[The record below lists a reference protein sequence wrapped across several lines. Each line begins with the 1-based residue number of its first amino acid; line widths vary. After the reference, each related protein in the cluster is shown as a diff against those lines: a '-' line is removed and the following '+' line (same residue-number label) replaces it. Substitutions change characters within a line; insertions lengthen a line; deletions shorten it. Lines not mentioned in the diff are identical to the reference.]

1 MSGNRMKIA
10 ALRES
15 HKNKWLAIRV
25 SKFSKDK
32 IPLEGDLI
40 AEADDREELWKKV
53 PRDKKKAI
61 YILFAGDYLEEG
73 YAAAF

>member
-1 MSGNRMKIA
+1 MKIST
-10 ALRES
+10 LREN

-25 SKFSKDK
+25 SKFSREK

-40 AEADDREELWKKV
+40 AEADIREELWKKV
-53 PRDKKKAI
+53 PQDREKAI
-61 YILFAGDYLEEG
+61 YVMFTGDYLEEG

>member
-1 MSGNRMKIA
+1 MKIST
-10 ALRES
+10 LREN

-25 SKFSKDK
+25 SKFSREK

-40 AEADDREELWKKV
+40 AEADIREELWKKV
-53 PRDKKKAI
+53 PQDRKKAI
-61 YILFAGDYLEEG
+61 YVMFTGDYLEEG